1 MKLFGEIS
9 KRKKIFF
16 ELEDVKNCEE
26 RKKFNE
32 DGRGNGLETVNYYAI
47 LKTGEEL
54 LLNIGVYNEIMKHK
68 KF

>member
-26 RKKFNE
+26 RRKIIE
-32 DGRGNGLETVNYYAI
+32 DGRGNKLETVNYYVI

-54 LLNIGVYNEIMKHK
+54 LVKIDVYEKILKYK
-68 KF
+68 